1 MSQANTTA
9 EKLQTS
15 NYISFLNWLTYSI
28 DAKDMMIQPME
39 FENIVDVTRFGTEL
53 SIDGYEYSVN
63 TVQKI
68 SFESE
73 LFKKYIERAHDIHHY
88 SHNIAIYLNKYNR
101 AIAIRLAV
109 DEDIIL
115 IELF

>member
-1 MSQANTTA
+1 MSSTNTTA

-15 NYISFLNWLTYSI
+15 NYISFLNGLTYSI

-39 FENIVDVTRFGTEL
+39 FQNIVDVAKFGTEL
-53 SIDGYEYSVN
+53 SIDGYEYSVH

-68 SFESE
+68 SYESD

-88 SHNIAIYLNKYNR
+88 SHNISIYLNKYNR
-101 AIAIRLAV
+101 AIAIRLSV
-109 DEDIIL
+109 DDEIIL
-115 IELF
+115 VELF